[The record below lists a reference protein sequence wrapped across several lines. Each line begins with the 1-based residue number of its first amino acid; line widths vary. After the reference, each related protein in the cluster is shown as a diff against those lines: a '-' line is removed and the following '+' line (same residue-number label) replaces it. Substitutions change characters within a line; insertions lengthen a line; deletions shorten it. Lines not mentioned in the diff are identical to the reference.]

1 MLILNLFLY
10 LILKGLQ
17 MKKIIVVGATGKL
30 GREVVEGL
38 EKDYEVIKASRSGP
52 DLKIDAFDFESVSD
66 VFASVGPFDG
76 LVSCIG
82 GTPFKLFEEL
92 SMEDFATGLST
103 KCFSQLNLAKA
114 AIPFLSDNGSITLTS
129 GIIGDEP
136 ILAGSCAAA
145 ANGALNMCVSTLAAE
160 YAGKLR
166 INIVSPSIIE
176 NSVDYYGMLFDGF
189 EPTSKE
195 SIIQAYRRTIS
206 APISGRVF
214 RQTRSL

>member
-1 MLILNLFLY
+1 
-10 LILKGLQ
+10 

-30 GREVVEGL
+30 GRVVVEGL
-38 EKDYEVIKASRSGP
+38 RKDYEVIRAGRSGP

-66 VFASVGPFDG
+66 VLASVGPFDG

-82 GTPFKLFEEL
+82 GTPFKTFEEL
-92 SMEDFATGLST
+92 TMEDFAAGLST

-114 AIPFLSDNGSITLTS
+114 AIPFLSENGSITLTS

-136 ILAGSCAAA
+136 IIAGSCAAA

-166 INIVSPSIIE
+166 INVVSPSIIE
-176 NSVDYYGMLFDGF
+176 NSVDHYGMLFDGF
-189 EPTSKE
+189 EPTSNE
-195 SIIQAYRRTIS
+195 SIIHAYRRTIS
-206 APISGRVF
+206 APITGRVMSL
-214 RQTRSL
+214 TRAL

>member
-82 GTPFKLFEEL
+82 STPFKTFDDL

-114 AIPFLSDNGSITLTS
+114 AIPFLSENGSITLTS

-206 APISGRVF
+206 APISGRVL
-214 RQTRSL
+214 RQTRSI

>member
-1 MLILNLFLY
+1 
-10 LILKGLQ
+10 

-82 GTPFKLFEEL
+82 STPFKTFDEL

-114 AIPFLSDNGSITLTS
+114 AIPYLTDNGSITLTS

-145 ANGALNMCVSTLAAE
+145 VNGALNMCVSTLAAE

-195 SIIQAYRRTIS
+195 SIIYAYRRTIS
-206 APISGRVF
+206 APISGQVLRL
-214 RQTRSL
+214 TRSL

>member
-1 MLILNLFLY
+1 
-10 LILKGLQ
+10 
-17 MKKIIVVGATGKL
+17 MKKIVVVGATGRL
-30 GREVVEGL
+30 GRVVVGGL
-38 EKDYEVIKASRSGP
+38 SDYEVVRAGRSGP
-52 DLKIDAFDFESVSD
+52 DLKIDALDFESVSD
-66 VFASVGPFDG
+66 VFASIGTFDG
-76 LVSCIG
+76 LISCIG
-82 GTPFKLFEEL
+82 GTPFKTFEEL
-92 SMEDFATGLST
+92 TMEDFALGLSK

-114 AIPFLSDNGSITLTS
+114 AIPYLTENGSITLTS

-176 NSVDYYGMLFDGF
+176 NSVEDYGMLFDGF
-189 EPTSKE
+189 EPTSKKRIVE
-195 SIIQAYRRTIS
+195 AYRRTIS
-206 APISGRVF
+206 APISGRVL

>member
-1 MLILNLFLY
+1 
-10 LILKGLQ
+10 

-30 GREVVEGL
+30 GRVVVEGL
-38 EKDYEVIKASRSGP
+38 RKDYEVIRAGRSGP

-66 VFASVGPFDG
+66 IFASVGPFDG

-82 GTPFKLFEEL
+82 GTPFKTFEEL
-92 SMEDFATGLST
+92 TMNDFAAGLST

-114 AIPFLSDNGSITLTS
+114 AIPFLSENGSITLTS

-136 ILAGSCAAA
+136 IIAGSCAAA

-166 INIVSPSIIE
+166 INVVSPSIIE
-176 NSVDYYGMLFDGF
+176 NSVDHYGMLFDGF
-189 EPTSKE
+189 EPTSNE
-195 SIIQAYRRTIS
+195 SIIHAYRRTIS
-206 APISGRVF
+206 APITGRVMSL
-214 RQTRSL
+214 TRAL

>member
-1 MLILNLFLY
+1 
-10 LILKGLQ
+10 

-30 GREVVEGL
+30 GRVVVEGL
-38 EKDYEVIKASRSGP
+38 QKDYEVIRAGRSGP

-66 VFASVGPFDG
+66 ILASVGPFDG

-82 GTPFKLFEEL
+82 GTPFKTFEEL
-92 SMEDFATGLST
+92 TMDDFAAGLST

-114 AIPFLSDNGSITLTS
+114 AIPFLSENGSITLTS

-136 ILAGSCAAA
+136 IIAGSCAAA

-166 INIVSPSIIE
+166 INVVSPSIIE
-176 NSVDYYGMLFDGF
+176 NSVDHYGMLFDGF
-189 EPTSKE
+189 EATSNE
-195 SIIQAYRRTIS
+195 SIIHAYRRTIS
-206 APISGRVF
+206 APITGRVMSL
-214 RQTRSL
+214 TRAL

>member
-1 MLILNLFLY
+1 
-10 LILKGLQ
+10 

-30 GREVVEGL
+30 GKVVVEGL
-38 EKDYEVIKASRSGP
+38 QKDYEVIRASRSGP

-66 VFASVGPFDG
+66 VLASIGPFDG

-82 GTPFKLFEEL
+82 GTPFKTFDEL
-92 SMEDFATGLST
+92 TMEDFAAGLST

-114 AIPFLSDNGSITLTS
+114 AIPFLRENGSITLTS

-136 ILAGSCAAA
+136 IIAGSCAAA

-166 INIVSPSIIE
+166 INVVSPSIIE

-189 EPTSKE
+189 EATSNE
-195 SIIQAYRRTIS
+195 SITHAYRRTIS
-206 APISGRVF
+206 APISGQVL
-214 RQTRSL
+214 QLTRAL

>member
-1 MLILNLFLY
+1 
-10 LILKGLQ
+10 
-17 MKKIIVVGATGKL
+17 MKKIVVVGATGRL
-30 GREVVEGL
+30 GRVVVGGL
-38 EKDYEVIKASRSGP
+38 NDYEVIRAGRSGP

-82 GTPFKLFEEL
+82 STPFKTFDEL

-114 AIPFLSDNGSITLTS
+114 AIPFLSENGSITLTS

-206 APISGRVF
+206 APISGRVL

>member
-1 MLILNLFLY
+1 
-10 LILKGLQ
+10 
-17 MKKIIVVGATGKL
+17 MKKIIVVGATGRL

-38 EKDYEVIKASRSGP
+38 EADYEVIRAGRSGP
-52 DLKIDAFDFESVSD
+52 DLKIDAFDFESVSGI
-66 VFASVGPFDG
+66 FASVGSFDG

-82 GTPFKLFEEL
+82 STPFKPFAEL
-92 SMEDFATGLST
+92 SMEDFATGLSK

-114 AIPFLSDNGSITLTS
+114 AIPFLTENGSITLTS

-136 ILAGSCAAA
+136 ILAGACAAA

-176 NSVDYYGMLFDGF
+176 NSVEDYGMLFDGF
-189 EPTSKE
+189 EPWSKE

-206 APISGRVF
+206 APISGRVL

>member
-1 MLILNLFLY
+1 
-10 LILKGLQ
+10 
-17 MKKIIVVGATGKL
+17 MKKIVVVGATGRL
-30 GREVVEGL
+30 GRVVVGGL
-38 EKDYEVIKASRSGP
+38 SDYEVVRAGRSGP
-52 DLKIDAFDFESVSD
+52 DLKIDALDFESVSD
-66 VFASVGPFDG
+66 VFASIGTFDG
-76 LVSCIG
+76 LISCIG
-82 GTPFKLFEEL
+82 GTPFKTFEEL
-92 SMEDFATGLST
+92 TMEDFALGLSK

-114 AIPFLSDNGSITLTS
+114 AIPYLTENGSITLTS

-176 NSVDYYGMLFDGF
+176 NSVDDYGMLFDGF
-189 EPTSKE
+189 EPTSKKRIVE
-195 SIIQAYRRTIS
+195 AYRRTIS
-206 APISGRVF
+206 APISGRVL

>member
-1 MLILNLFLY
+1 
-10 LILKGLQ
+10 
-17 MKKIIVVGATGKL
+17 MKKIIVVGATGRL
-30 GREVVEGL
+30 GKEVVEGL
-38 EKDYEVIKASRSGP
+38 EKDYEVIRAGRSGP
-52 DLKIDAFDFESVSD
+52 DLKLDAFDFSSVSD
-66 VFASVGPFDG
+66 VFATVGPFDG

-82 GTPFKLFEEL
+82 GTPFKTFEEL

-103 KCFSQLNLAKA
+103 KCLSQLNLAKA
-114 AIPFLSDNGSITLTS
+114 AIPFLSENGSITLTS

-136 ILAGSCAAA
+136 LLAGACAAA

-195 SIIQAYRRTIS
+195 SIIHAYRRTIS
-206 APISGRVF
+206 APITGHVLRL
-214 RQTRSL
+214 TRS

>member
-1 MLILNLFLY
+1 
-10 LILKGLQ
+10 

-30 GREVVEGL
+30 GRVVVEGL
-38 EKDYEVIKASRSGP
+38 QKDYAVIRAGRSGP

-66 VFASVGPFDG
+66 ILASVGPFDG

-82 GTPFKLFEEL
+82 GTPFKTFEEL
-92 SMEDFATGLST
+92 TMDDFAAGLST

-114 AIPFLSDNGSITLTS
+114 AIPFLSENGSITLTS

-136 ILAGSCAAA
+136 IIAGSCAAA

-166 INIVSPSIIE
+166 INVVSPSIIE
-176 NSVDYYGMLFDGF
+176 NSVDHYGMLFDGF
-189 EPTSKE
+189 EPTSNE
-195 SIIQAYRRTIS
+195 SIIHAYRRTIS
-206 APISGRVF
+206 APITGRVMSL
-214 RQTRSL
+214 TRAL

>member
-1 MLILNLFLY
+1 
-10 LILKGLQ
+10 
-17 MKKIIVVGATGKL
+17 MKKIVVVGATGRL
-30 GREVVEGL
+30 GRVVVGGL
-38 EKDYEVIKASRSGP
+38 SDYEVVRAGRSGP
-52 DLKIDAFDFESVSD
+52 DLKIDALDFESVSD
-66 VFASVGPFDG
+66 VFASVGTFDG
-76 LVSCIG
+76 LISCIG
-82 GTPFKLFEEL
+82 GTPFKTFEEL
-92 SMEDFATGLST
+92 TMEDFALGLSK

-114 AIPFLSDNGSITLTS
+114 AIPYLTENGSITLTS

-176 NSVDYYGMLFDGF
+176 NSVEDYGMLFDGF
-189 EPTSKE
+189 EPTSKKRIVE
-195 SIIQAYRRTIS
+195 AYRRTIS
-206 APISGRVF
+206 APISGRVL

>member
-1 MLILNLFLY
+1 
-10 LILKGLQ
+10 
-17 MKKIIVVGATGKL
+17 MKKIIVVGSTGRL
-30 GREVVEGL
+30 GRVVVSGL
-38 EKDYEVIKASRSGP
+38 EDYEVIRAGRSGP
-52 DLKIDAFDFESVSD
+52 DLKIDALDFESVSD
-66 VFASVGPFDG
+66 VFASVGSFDG

-82 GTPFKLFEEL
+82 GTPFKTFEEL
-92 SMEDFATGLST
+92 TMEDFATGLSK

-114 AIPFLSDNGSITLTS
+114 AIPFLTENGSITLTS

-145 ANGALNMCVSTLAAE
+145 ANGALNMSVSTLAAE

-176 NSVDYYGMLFDGF
+176 NSVEDYGMLFDGF
-189 EPTSKE
+189 EPTSEKR
-195 SIIQAYRRTIS
+195 IIEVYRRTIS
-206 APISGRVF
+206 APISGRVL

>member
-1 MLILNLFLY
+1 
-10 LILKGLQ
+10 

-30 GREVVEGL
+30 GRVVVEGL
-38 EKDYEVIKASRSGP
+38 QKDYEVIRAGRSGP

-66 VFASVGPFDG
+66 ILASVGPFDG

-82 GTPFKLFEEL
+82 GTPFKTFEEL
-92 SMEDFATGLST
+92 TMDDFAAGLST

-114 AIPFLSDNGSITLTS
+114 AIPFLSENGSITLTS

-136 ILAGSCAAA
+136 IIAGSCAAA

-166 INIVSPSIIE
+166 INVVSPYIIE
-176 NSVDYYGMLFDGF
+176 NSVDHYVMLFDGF
-189 EPTSKE
+189 EPTSNE
-195 SIIQAYRRTIS
+195 SNIHAYRRTIS
-206 APISGRVF
+206 ASSTGRVMGV
-214 RQTRSL
+214 TRAL

>member
-82 GTPFKLFEEL
+82 STPFKTFDKL

-114 AIPFLSDNGSITLTS
+114 AIPFLSENGSITLTS

-206 APISGRVF
+206 APISGRVL